1 MTPTWISYSLC
12 CLARTTEILNILAK
26 YPHWDR
32 SPHRLKLSA
41 ISRESKEIPDS
52 ADHIKPASWR
62 GNVNVKDVSL
72 QTSWNRGRH
81 MIEQDCK
88 VFQPVLKGL
97 EESEGV
103 DMLSPFST
111 LLFDTP
117 LDSDDVDDSLEDSNA
132 KVSISASSTNV
143 DGDIRIEVEDSLG
156 ELAVADIAAVEQ
168 SLRTVSSKIVINGK
182 ETAKARALS

>member
-41 ISRESKEIPDS
+41 ISRESKKILDS

-72 QTSWNRGRH
+72 QTSWNCGRH
-81 MIEQDCK
+81 MIEQDCN
-88 VFQPVLKGL
+88 VFQPVLEGL

-143 DGDIRIEVEDSLG
+143 DGDIHIEVEDSLG
-156 ELAVADIAAVEQ
+156 ELAMADIAVVEQ
-168 SLRTVSSKIVINGK
+168 SL
-182 ETAKARALS
+182 

>member
-1 MTPTWISYSLC
+1 
-12 CLARTTEILNILAK
+12 
-26 YPHWDR
+26 
-32 SPHRLKLSA
+32 
-41 ISRESKEIPDS
+41 
-52 ADHIKPASWR
+52 
-62 GNVNVKDVSL
+62 
-72 QTSWNRGRH
+72 